1 MQIKSF
7 LGDCS
12 CNERERSYSLEQK
25 PYLETQ
31 QEKRRA
37 QMKQLSSS
45 SKETPGTIPQ
55 HSVENP
61 TPHHHLTQTTSSTA
75 PAHTSIS
82 DCQGLFPC
90 QAHTT
95 ASSLPRQ
102 TCLHL
107 CKPHRRYLMLPRAP
121 CWPQLHCPHAE
132 ASADWGLC
140 PRQLQP
146 LGLHLSLMGP
156 DPREQHMVSKGTH
169 THEGLRR
176 VQTPPQRGGRLSER
190 LSSSQS
196 SS

>member
-25 PYLETQ
+25 PCLEAQ

-45 SKETPGTIPQ
+45 SKETPGAIPQ

-61 TPHHHLTQTTSSTA
+61 TCHHYLTQTTSSTA
-75 PAHTSIS
+75 CAHTSIS
-82 DCQGLFPC
+82 DCQGLLPC
-90 QAHTT
+90 QARTT

-102 TCLHL
+102 ACLHL
-107 CKPHRRYLMLPRAP
+107 HQTHRCCSPGHLADRSYDAHMGRL
-121 CWPQLHCPHAE
+121 QQTG
-132 ASADWGLC
+132 ASRSS
-140 PRQLQP
+140 PRQLQ
-146 LGLHLSLMGP
+146 LLSLMGP
-156 DPREQHMVSKGTH
+156 DPREQHMVSRDAH
-169 THEGLRR
+169 TPQAFRR
-176 VQTPPQRGGRLSER
+176 LQAPPHTGGRLSER

-196 SS
+196 SSC